1 MAKKLTCEELI
12 ERDGLDINGH
22 SAEDRVIADM
32 IKSVIVS
39 RQVLDMT
46 YCDRILG
53 LQRTLHRK
61 LSDVRRDKN
70 MTHLNMELYD
80 KVWNDYNSNQED
92 YTEEHRGGVKALESM
107 VNHFAA
113 QSDYEYILKDL
124 DLLSAITKSKAD
136 WYRHPYQC
144 IVRDG
149 LCEDPEVN
157 TAAQDAMTIGFQKDL
172 QDAGNVKLR
181 WWIRS

>member
-1 MAKKLTCEELI
+1 MTKEVKEVNWETLLKKEK
-12 ERDGLDINGH
+12 DQDI
-22 SAEDRVIADM
+22 AWKIIADM

-53 LQRTLHRK
+53 LQRKLRDK
-61 LSDVRRDKN
+61 LSDVKGDPAISHVNK
-70 MTHLNMELYD
+70 T
-80 KVWNDYNSNQED
+80 WNNYTSDQED
-92 YTEEHRGGVKALESM
+92 YSEEHRGGVKALENM
-107 VNHFAA
+107 INHFAA
-113 QSDYEYILKDL
+113 QSGYEYILKDL
-124 DLLSAITKSKAD
+124 DLLAAITKPKLD